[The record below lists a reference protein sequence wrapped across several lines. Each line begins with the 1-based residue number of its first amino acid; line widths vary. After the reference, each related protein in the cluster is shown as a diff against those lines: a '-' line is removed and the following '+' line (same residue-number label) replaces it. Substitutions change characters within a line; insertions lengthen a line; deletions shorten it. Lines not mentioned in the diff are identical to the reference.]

1 MTGVQTCALPIS
13 SGSGKSTIASLL
25 CRFYDPQNGA
35 IRIDGIDIRDLPIR
49 TLRQNVAYVSQDVIL
64 FSGSIR
70 ENLMLGDPDADEPR
84 MIDAL
89 KNAGALEFIEKLEHG
104 LETQIGEH
112 GLMLSGG
119 GFALLYAR
127 IQRAV
132 GYAGI
137 FALGY
142 GAMALGFLML
152 LLASTTAAIFA
163 AVAAIGA
170 GYALVSPGFVALALN
185 LAPAQKRGLAGGILT
200 ASIFIANS
208 ARRWSVRP

>member
-1 MTGVQTCALPIS
+1 MDHPAQSGLP
-13 SGSGKSTIASLL
+13 L
-25 CRFYDPQNGA
+25 
-35 IRIDGIDIRDLPIR
+35 
-49 TLRQNVAYVSQDVIL
+49 
-64 FSGSIR
+64 
-70 ENLMLGDPDADEPR
+70 
-84 MIDAL
+84 
-89 KNAGALEFIEKLEHG
+89 H
-104 LETQIGEH
+104 
-112 GLMLSGG
+112 
-119 GFALLYAR
+119 AR

-200 ASIFIANS
+200 ASIFIGQFCSPLVSTPVIAGYGYGS
-208 ARRWSVRP
+208 LFGGTATLLACMTSTAALAGGVRRLRRR